1 MSTYEDIMDWLMTQL
16 PMFQRQG
23 SANYKI
29 DLSKTQALM
38 AYLDHPER
46 TFKSIHV
53 AGSNGKGST
62 SHIMAS
68 ILQADGLKVGLSTS
82 PHMMDFR
89 ERIRLNGDMIPKS
102 YVTAF
107 VDDHRTAFE
116 SMSLSFFE
124 MATGLAFCYFRDV
137 QVDVAIIE
145 VGMGGRLD
153 SSNVIQP
160 EISVITNISLDH
172 QAFLGNDI
180 GSIARE
186 KAGIIKAGI
195 PVMIGRRQDRK
206 SVV

>member
-29 DLSKTQALM
+29 DLRKTQALM

-68 ILQADGLKVGLSTS
+68 ILQAEGLKVGLSTS
-82 PHMMDFR
+82 PHMIDFR
-89 ERIRLNGDMIPKS
+89 ERIKLNGDMIPKS

-107 VDDHRTAFE
+107 VH
-116 SMSLSFFE
+116 
-124 MATGLAFCYFRDV
+124 
-137 QVDVAIIE
+137 
-145 VGMGGRLD
+145 
-153 SSNVIQP
+153 
-160 EISVITNISLDH
+160 
-172 QAFLGNDI
+172 
-180 GSIARE
+180 
-186 KAGIIKAGI
+186 
-195 PVMIGRRQDRK
+195 
-206 SVV
+206 